1 MHKRSIITILLT
13 ILVFSA
19 AVVLGVSSV
28 YRVNAVTLEVSV
40 ISEVAEEEADS
51 LQKKLLSRYQSESI
65 FFVSKRAAEEEFAA
79 FPYFRMVSFRK
90 EYPNRLVIS
99 ASEDAE
105 VFAAAREDG
114 SYYILGGDGTIL
126 GIREDS
132 SNRSDGGANVVVT
145 GLSASGEKG
154 EVLGGDGCIPAL
166 LSFCRA
172 ADSVLNGLRSNV
184 VSVEVVRPTSS
195 SEDMYFCLS
204 MREGVKIYVHN
215 PENLTAAKAERALGF
230 YLGTLPDRPE
240 ESGDRQEWMTDAKRL
255 GGRIIVTDDAYDGEN
270 VLVSY
275 DPQTSSA
282 AG

>member
-51 LQKKLLSRYQSESI
+51 LQEKLLSRYQSESI
-65 FFVSKRAAEEEFAA
+65 FFVDERAAEEEFAA

-90 EYPNRLVIS
+90 QYPNRLVIS

-145 GLSASGEKG
+145 GLSASGERG

-204 MREGVKIYVHN
+204 MREGVKIYVRN

>member
-1 MHKRSIITILLT
+1 
-13 ILVFSA
+13 
-19 AVVLGVSSV
+19 
-28 YRVNAVTLEVSV
+28 
-40 ISEVAEEEADS
+40 
-51 LQKKLLSRYQSESI
+51 
-65 FFVSKRAAEEEFAA
+65 
-79 FPYFRMVSFRK
+79 MVSFRK

-132 SNRSDGGANVVVT
+132 SNRSDAAPTSSSRVFPLRAKGGGAR
-145 GLSASGEKG
+145 
-154 EVLGGDGCIPAL
+154 GDGCIPAL

-172 ADSVLNGLRSNV
+172 ADSLLNGLRSNV

-230 YLGTLPDRPE
+230 YLGTLPTAQKKA
-240 ESGDRQEWMTDAKRL
+240 GT
-255 GGRIIVTDDAYDGEN
+255 GRNG
-270 VLVSY
+270 
-275 DPQTSSA
+275 
-282 AG
+282 

>member
-51 LQKKLLSRYQSESI
+51 LQEKLLSRYQSESI
-65 FFVSKRAAEEEFAA
+65 FFVDERAAEEEFAA

-90 EYPNRLVIS
+90 QYPNRLVIE
-99 ASEDAE
+99 ATEDAE
-105 VFAAAREDG
+105 MFAVEKGDG
-114 SYYILGGDGTIL
+114 NYYILGPDGTIL
-126 GIREDS
+126 GVRGDTA
-132 SNRSDGGANVVVT
+132 NRSDGGANVVVT

-240 ESGDRQEWMTDAKRL
+240 ESEDRQEWMTDAKRL

>member
-51 LQKKLLSRYQSESI
+51 LQEKLLSRYQSESI
-65 FFVSKRAAEEEFAA
+65 FFVDERAAEEEFAA

-90 EYPNRLVIS
+90 QYPNRLVIS

-204 MREGVKIYVHN
+204 MREGVKIYVRN

>member
-51 LQKKLLSRYQSESI
+51 LQEKLLSRYQSESI
-65 FFVSKRAAEEEFAA
+65 FFVDERAAEEEFAA

-90 EYPNRLVIS
+90 QYPNRLVIS

-172 ADSVLNGLRSNV
+172 ADSLLNGLRSNV

>member
-1 MHKRSIITILLT
+1 MRIRN
-13 ILVFSA
+13 VV
-19 AVVLGVSSV
+19 AVVLTAIVFLSAAALGVSNV
-28 YRVNAVTLEVSV
+28 YRVDAVTLDVSV
-40 ISEVAEEEADS
+40 ISDAAREEADA
-51 LQKKLLSRYQSESI
+51 LQKNLLGRYEKDSI
-65 FFVSKRAAEEEFAA
+65 FFASEREAEEEFAA

-145 GLSASGEKG
+145 GLSASGERG

>member
-65 FFVSKRAAEEEFAA
+65 FFVSKRAAAEEFAA

-132 SNRSDGGANVVVT
+132 SNRSDGGANVVDT

-204 MREGVKIYVHN
+204 MREGVKIYVRN